1 MDAVRDPSFLS
12 TILRTISPAN
22 GLIADAIAT
31 HFEELSNYQ
40 LIAKEDDPD
49 GFIIQPKTGKKG

>member
-1 MDAVRDPSFLS
+1 MKYIEYKGEKHEIRENETKEMV
-12 TILRTISPAN
+12 
-22 GLIADAIAT
+22 ADAIAT